1 MDFLKIS
8 GLCLAAVFLVVI
20 FNQYKKEYA
29 AVISLSVG
37 GFILILCLTTV
48 INPLYTLLEYM
59 ERVGVE
65 SRYFSTA
72 LKILAIGIMTHFI
85 SDTCRDFDSAAIAA
99 KAELAGKISIFLI
112 CMPLLSELFGLITTL
127 L

>member
-29 AVISLSVG
+29 AVISVAVG
-37 GFILILCLTTV
+37 SLILILCITTV

-59 ERVGVE
+59 KRVGVE
-65 SRYFSTA
+65 SRYFGTA

-85 SDTCRDFDSAAIAA
+85 SDTCRDFDCAAIAA
-99 KAELAGKISIFLI
+99 KAELAGKICVFLI
-112 CMPLLSELFGLITTL
+112 CMPLLSELFGLITKL